1 MKLEG
6 GRGRAVTRA
15 ASDAGRCDGV
25 PGSRVAEKGARRD
38 LPRGLHREPR
48 VRLNADV
55 RDDGA
60 RHRSLSVR
68 ENEVFH
74 MLVDGLAVNEVAHA
88 LHLNGR
94 TVESH
99 VAHIL
104 HKLALGDSAELI
116 GYAVRHGLID
126 EGGEGVA

>member
-6 GRGRAVTRA
+6 GRGRAVTRV
-15 ASDAGRCDGV
+15 ASDAGWRNGSNAKRHD
-25 PGSRVAEKGARRD
+25 PPRASHRGSRESRTD
-38 LPRGLHREPR
+38 DH
-48 VRLNADV
+48 
-55 RDDGA
+55 DDGA
-60 RHRSLSVR
+60 RHRNLSAR

-88 LHLNGR
+88 LHLSGR

-126 EGGEGVA
+126 EGGEGVV

>member
-6 GRGRAVTRA
+6 GRSRAVSRA
-15 ASDAGRCDGV
+15 ASDAEWRE
-25 PGSRVAEKGARRD
+25 AGARREP
-38 LPRGLHREPR
+38 PRASHRAPRMRRDPEARKDEP
-48 VRLNADV
+48 
-55 RDDGA
+55 

-88 LHLNGR
+88 LHLSER
-94 TVESH
+94 TIASH
-99 VAHIL
+99 VANIL

-116 GYAVRHGLID
+116 GYAVRHGLVD
-126 EGGEGVA
+126 EGEEGVV

>member
-6 GRGRAVTRA
+6 GRGRAVTRV
-15 ASDAGRCDGV
+15 ASDAGWRD
-25 PGSRVAEKGARRD
+25 GARRD
-38 LPRGLHREPR
+38 PPRASHRAPR
-48 VRLNADV
+48 ERQSPDGH
-55 RDDGA
+55 DDGA
-60 RHRSLSVR
+60 RHRSLSAR

-88 LHLNGR
+88 LHLSGR